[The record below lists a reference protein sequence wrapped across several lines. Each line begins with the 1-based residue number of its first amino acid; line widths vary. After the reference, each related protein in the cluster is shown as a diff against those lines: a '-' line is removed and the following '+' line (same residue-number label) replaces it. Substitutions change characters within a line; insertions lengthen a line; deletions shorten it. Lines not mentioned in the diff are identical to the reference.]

1 MRITVK
7 ALGDFT
13 SGLGEIRPGTRV
25 VAEGPFGAFTEAVR
39 RRDKAVLIAG
49 GIGITPIRSLIEELR
64 GDVIVLY
71 RVVRDEDV
79 IFRDELERIAAE
91 RGIAV
96 HFLVGDHTTAEGSR
110 LLAPDHLR
118 ELVPDIAARDVY
130 VCGPPAMTDA
140 IERNV
145 RASGV
150 PKPFIHV
157 ERFAL

>member
-1 MRITVK
+1 M
-7 ALGDFT
+7 
-13 SGLGEIRPGTRV
+13 
-25 VAEGPFGAFTEAVR
+25 
-39 RRDKAVLIAG
+39 
-49 GIGITPIRSLIEELR
+49 R
-64 GDVIVLY
+64 GDLIVLY
-71 RVVRDEDV
+71 RVVRDEDL
-79 IFRDELERIAAE
+79 IFRDELDRIAAD

-96 HFLVGDHTTAEGSR
+96 HLLVGDHTTAEGSR

-118 ELVPDIAARDVY
+118 ELVPDIADRDVY

-150 PKPFIHV
+150 SKRSIHV